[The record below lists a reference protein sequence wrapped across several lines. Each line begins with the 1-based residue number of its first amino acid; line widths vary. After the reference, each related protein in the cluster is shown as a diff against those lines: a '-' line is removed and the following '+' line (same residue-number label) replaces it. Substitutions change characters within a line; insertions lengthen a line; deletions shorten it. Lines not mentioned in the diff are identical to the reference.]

1 MTEHAEQTIVF
12 QWARMS
18 AGRYP
23 ELAFM
28 FAIPNGAKLP
38 YMKNSNGQR
47 YSPQAIKLL
56 DEGLLPGVSD
66 IFLCAARGGWHG
78 LFIELKHG
86 TNTLSDKQ
94 QAFAEAMLSFGYLA
108 VACWEADQ
116 AIVTIE
122 NYLEGRL
129 TR

>member
-1 MTEHAEQTIVF
+1 MTEHAEQVAIF
-12 QWARMS
+12 QWARMC

-56 DEGLLPGVSD
+56 SEGLLPGVSD
-66 IFLCAARGGWHG
+66 IFLPAARGGWHG

-108 VACWEADQ
+108 VAAWEADQ
-116 AIVTIE
+116 AIETIE